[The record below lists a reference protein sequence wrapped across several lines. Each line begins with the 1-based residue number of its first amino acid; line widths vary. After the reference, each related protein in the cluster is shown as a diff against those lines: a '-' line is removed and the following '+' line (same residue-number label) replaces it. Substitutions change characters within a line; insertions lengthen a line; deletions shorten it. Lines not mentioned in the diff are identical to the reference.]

1 MLGLALM
8 MFCVIYFYIWRF
20 CTRYTYRRMIRKG
33 YTKRQAFWSGFAVF
47 FAFFALAFW
56 EYIPAQIIYT
66 YYCQFE
72 SGGKILKPLEEWKRE
87 NPDIYEALQSK
98 NKTYI
103 ESIKVKPYRF
113 GLIEYNGNKYH
124 LSISG
129 NKFINRYRYY
139 RNIYFRMVD
148 EYIYIYKDVKN
159 NEDLLIIKEYST
171 GWPWLSDNGDPN
183 FRRFNLSRES
193 CCKWSSD
200 WNVYTSILMP

>member
-8 MFCVIYFYIWRF
+8 AFCIIYFYIWRF
-20 CTRYTYRRMIRKG
+20 CTRYMYRRMIRKG

-103 ESIKVKPYRF
+103 KSIQYKESIREN
-113 GLIEYNGNKYH
+113 IEYNGHKYK
-124 LSISG
+124 LYIYG
-129 NKFINRYRYY
+129 NKFIHCYNYY
-139 RNIYFRMVD
+139 RDIYFRMVSED
-148 EYIYIYKDVKN
+148 IYIY
-159 NEDLLIIKEYST
+159 
-171 GWPWLSDNGDPN
+171 
-183 FRRFNLSRES
+183 RE
-193 CCKWSSD
+193 
-200 WNVYTSILMP
+200 M

>member
-1 MLGLALM
+1 
-8 MFCVIYFYIWRF
+8 
-20 CTRYTYRRMIRKG
+20 MIRKG

-103 ESIKVKPYRF
+103 KSIQYEEPAREN
-113 GLIEYNGNKYH
+113 IEYNGHKYR
-124 LSISG
+124 LYIDG
-129 NKFINRYRYY
+129 NKFIHCYNYS
-139 RNIYFRMVD
+139 RNIYFRMVR

-171 GWPWLSDNGDPN
+171 GWPWLSDDELDY
-183 FRRFNLSRES
+183 RRFNLSRES